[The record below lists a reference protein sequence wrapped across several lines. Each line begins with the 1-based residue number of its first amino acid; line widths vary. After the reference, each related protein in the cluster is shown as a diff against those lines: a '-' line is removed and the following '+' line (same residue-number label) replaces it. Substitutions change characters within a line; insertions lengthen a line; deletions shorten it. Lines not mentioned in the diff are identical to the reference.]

1 MRQFCYRP
9 ARRGIHRLIIECSN
23 CRSRYQYDENR
34 FDGKPSKKIKC
45 ARCQHIFEIFNPGI
59 AGAPP
64 APLSATK
71 EVGESTSIRGE
82 RPRTVID
89 EPLPNVP
96 IPQAAP
102 VPSAGKPVLPQGKRL
117 SVAVIDGPDAGTVYR
132 LEKPRITIGR
142 QGSDFNLND
151 ADSSRQ
157 HAAIEVRDTVYTLH
171 DLGSTNGTLV
181 DGQKINKTYD
191 LQNHSEFV
199 IGSSTLML
207 IVTED
212 T

>member
-9 ARRGIHRLIIECSN
+9 ARRGIYSLIIECSN
-23 CRSRYQYDENR
+23 CHSRYQYDENR
-34 FDGKPSKKIKC
+34 FEGKPSKKIKC
-45 ARCQHIFEIFNPGI
+45 ARCQHIFEIFNPAI

-64 APLSATK
+64 ARPSTTK
-71 EVGESTSIRGE
+71 EVGESTSIRRE
-82 RPRTVID
+82 RPKTVFD

-96 IPQAAP
+96 VPPP
-102 VPSAGKPVLPQGKRL
+102 VPAPASAKPALPQGKRL
-117 SVAVIDGPDAGTVYR
+117 SVAVIDGPDAGTVFR
-132 LEKPRITIGR
+132 LDKPRVTIGR

-181 DGQKINKTYD
+181 DGQKINKTFE
-191 LQNHSEFV
+191 LQNHSEFQ